1 VPIPYHHSNVQSEEM
16 IYYVSGDFASRKGI
30 DVGSITLHPSGL
42 PHGPQPGLVEKSL
55 GARRTEE
62 LAVMCDTF
70 RPLRLTTLARELDDP
85 GYAYS
90 WYSEEASISA
100 ATTTG

>member
-1 VPIPYHHSNVQSEEM
+1 M
-16 IYYVSGDFASRKGI
+16 SGEFGSRRGV

-42 PHGPQPGLVEKSL
+42 PHGPQPGLVEHSL

-70 RPLRLTTLARELDDP
+70 RPLRLSALARELDDP
-85 GYAYS
+85 SYALS
-90 WYSEEASISA
+90 WQPERAGTGPG
-100 ATTTG
+100 TTAG